1 MTANAILAVD
11 DEPKIL
17 EAVSALFQS
26 KGFIVYT
33 AENGAEALE
42 ISARENL
49 SLVVL
54 DLMLPD
60 ISGEEV
66 CARIRQKSRAP
77 IIMLTAKAEEDDLLN
92 ALSLGADDYM
102 TKPFSLRELY
112 ARAEAAM
119 RRYELPP
126 GFSVAANVVKKG
138 GREIPLTANELKI
151 LTALMNRPGKIFSR
165 AELIDAALGHDF
177 DGYDRAIDSHIKNLR
192 QKIEDDPKNPSY
204 IQTVHRLGYKF
215 AERL

>member
-1 MTANAILAVD
+1 MPEAILAVD

-26 KGFIVYT
+26 KGFAVFT
-33 AENGAEALE
+33 AENGQEALA
-42 ISARENL
+42 ISEGENL

-60 ISGEEV
+60 MSGEEV
-66 CARIRQKSRAP
+66 CACIREKSRVP
-77 IIMLTAKAEEDDLLN
+77 IIMLTAKSEEDDLLN
-92 ALSLGADDYM
+92 ALSLGADDYI

-112 ARAEAAM
+112 ARAQAVM
-119 RRYELPP
+119 RRYEQPP
-126 GFSVAANVVKKG
+126 GFSLAGNVVKKR
-138 GREIPLTANELKI
+138 GRAIVLTANELKI
-151 LTALMNRPGKIFSR
+151 LTALMSHPGKIFTRS
-165 AELIDAALGHDF
+165 ELIAAALGCGF

-215 AERL
+215 AGDS